1 MNKKYWSQRK
11 GINAKFDLDGLKR
24 SFKSIA
30 THFSDSGYFQEYYGF
45 YCVDQGYT
53 YGKAGI
59 DIDEFIFRRTRREVK
74 WPIHEN
80 LQSLNLDTFFD
91 MIEFLHDTISKP
103 LNGSYHS
110 YAGCG
115 YHYSTFDT
123 ATGQAEYRNE
133 FNQILRDFEDGYEL
147 NSSGEIQFMLTSGLK
162 ELTEASVPATQEE
175 SKLINQRVER
185 AISKYR
191 NRHSDSTDRREVVRE
206 FTSNF
211 SSKECFTFDIKY
223 NSVILKFIIFGLPE
237 GTFYS
242 LLFISA
248 ETSNYELYSSN
259 FVSYFDNG
267 KSIFTIPMELNK
279 RFNEFDNGSFY
290 QFLDTENLEGL
301 LVKHKEAEKYLQ
313 KKLNINK
320 TRLTKGKI
328 EAHYADAMMRE
339 IKKLGIFPFFI
350 IAVCFFKKN
359 VRTNNI
365 YDSVD

>member
-80 LQSLNLDTFFD
+80 LQSLDLDTFFD
-91 MIEFLHDTISKP
+91 MIEFLYDTISKP

-123 ATGQAEYRNE
+123 AAGQAEYRNE

-162 ELTEASVPATQEE
+162 ELTEASVPAAQEE
-175 SKLINQRVER
+175 SKLISQRVER

-191 NRHSDSTDRREVVRE
+191 NRHSDHTDRREAVRE
-206 FTSNF
+206 LVDVLEYLRPTIKIELLTKDESDLFNIANNF
-211 SSKECFTFDIKY
+211 SIRH
-223 NSVILKFIIFGLPE
+223 NNLKQKDNYGPAWLSWIFYIYL
-237 GTFYS
+237 
-242 LLFISA
+242 A
-248 ETSNYELYSSN
+248 
-259 FVSYFDNG
+259 
-267 KSIFTIPMELNK
+267 TIHLC
-279 RFNEFDNGSFY
+279 
-290 QFLDTENLEGL
+290 L
-301 LVKHKEAEKYLQ
+301 
-313 KKLNINK
+313 
-320 TRLTKGKI
+320 RLRLK
-328 EAHYADAMMRE
+328 
-339 IKKLGIFPFFI
+339 
-350 IAVCFFKKN
+350 
-359 VRTNNI
+359 
-365 YDSVD
+365 